1 MMKRFFHVAATAFL
15 ILLLVLPGIPSPI
28 SADETGVSE
37 ARFARLAKGINLPGW
52 MWLTRREVGDLERR
66 FSSEDLELIHNLGL
80 THVRVPID
88 MANVYDSRE
97 KELLNPRA
105 VEWLDQGIDKILQHG
120 LAVVVDLH
128 SISQREGGS
137 NYSGPLGEDEKFTES
152 FIRFWS
158 RFAQHLSK
166 HDPERVFLESMN
178 EPVFRQK
185 EDLWPPIQERVIQ
198 AIRQNA
204 PRHTILATGAGWSNI
219 HTFVKLQPLADKNI
233 IYNFHFYE
241 PHIFTHQGA
250 TWSSDMVKILREV
263 PYPSTPEAVQ
273 KPIGLVEDEEAKK
286 ALQRY
291 GDERWNADKIGEAIG
306 HAAAWGQTHGVQL
319 TCNEFGAYRNFCLP
333 EYRIPWIHDVRAA
346 LEQHHIGWC
355 MWEFDGSFGLV
366 RRENRKAAVDEDVAK
381 ALGLK
386 E

>member
-1 MMKRFFHVAATAFL
+1 MKRFFQVAIAAFL
-15 ILLLVLPGIPSPI
+15 LLLPAWLGAPSRVLA
-28 SADETGVSE
+28 ADETGVSPE
-37 ARFARLAKGINLPGW
+37 RFARLAKGINLPGW
-52 MWLTRREVGDLERR
+52 MWLNRRDVNELERR
-66 FSSEDLELIHNLGL
+66 FTTEDLNLIQSLGL
-80 THVRVPID
+80 THVRVPVD
-88 MANVYDSRE
+88 MANVYDVRE

-105 VEWLDQGIDKILQHG
+105 VELLDQGIEKILDHG

-137 NYSGPLGEDEKFTES
+137 NYSGPLGEDEKFTET
-152 FIRFWS
+152 FIQFWS
-158 RFAQHLSK
+158 RFAKHLSR
-166 HDPERVFLESMN
+166 HDPERVFLEPMN

-185 EDLWPPIQERVIQ
+185 EDQWPPIQERVIQ
-198 AIRQNA
+198 AIRENA
-204 PRHTILATGAGWSNI
+204 PRHTILATGASWSNI
-219 HTFVKLQPLADKNI
+219 HTFVKLTPLADKNI

-291 GDERWNADKIGEAIG
+291 GEERWNADKISEAIG
-306 HAAAWGQTHGVQL
+306 QAAAWGQTHGVQL

-346 LEQHHIGWC
+346 LEQNHIGWC

-366 RRENRKAAVDEDVAK
+366 RRENRKAALDEDVAK

-386 E
+386 G